1 MARLANIVTIWIKT
15 CVALE
20 LAATPLQFH
29 DHIISVYNS
38 KVALCARSIAWAG
51 TLQAFGSACGALFVN
66 HVGKFVI
73 RAIIDACRTLQEE
86 TVLTFLTL
94 WDECSSAF
102 CAIGMTLDA
111 HCKLGSGTSNTLH
124 RIEVAIFTITDNEGI
139 LAIVYAVSWWIENLA
154 RGTSQALHVRWSI
167 AFGTPWVTRFAIHC
181 SWIIIE
187 SRFARAVSHGRAVYD
202 RKTCNSCTERASLDT
217 TQINSAWSRLSWNI
231 APTAEWVA
239 SRTGL
244 ICRVL
249 ILILVAYSSAF
260 TILSTNWALGLS
272 HLLLARGLNH
282 LRYLVDAHSML
293 EYSKLLE
300 NKAAIRKNTHGIGRV
315 NHEVTVSIGTICCR
329 CQTFHVSHI
338 PQTATKGRT
347 YLVSVDTD
355 GKVLPS
361 VILKKVCV
369 SWRLL
374 LDIFHRYDHTVAC
387 VWDFEAKVY
396 NLGRGGLYSVYQKRK
411 SFCSRWV

>member
-1 MARLANIVTIWIKT
+1 MTNLADIVSIWIET

-29 DHIISVYNS
+29 DDIIIVYNS

-73 RAIIDACRTLQEE
+73 RAIIDACLALQEE
-86 TVLTFLTL
+86 TVLTFLTI

-102 CAIGMTLDA
+102 CAIGVTLDA
-111 HCKLGSGTSNTLH
+111 YSHLGCGTSYTLH

-154 RGTSQALHVRWSI
+154 RGTSQALHLSWSI
-167 AFGTPWVTRFAIHC
+167 AFGTPWVTRFAFHC
-181 SWIIIE
+181 HFFIIE
-187 SRFARAVSHGRAVYD
+187 SRFASAISHGRAVYD
-202 RKTCNSCTERASLDT
+202 RKTCNSCTERASIDT

-239 SRTGL
+239 SCTGL

-249 ILILVAYSSAF
+249 ILDHVAYSSAF
-260 TILSTNWALGLS
+260 TILSTNWALGLC

-300 NKAAIRKNTHGIGRV
+300 NKAAVRENTHGISRIDLEV
-315 NHEVTVSIGTICCR
+315 NVSIGTICCR
-329 CQTFHVSHI
+329 
-338 PQTATKGRT
+338 G
-347 YLVSVDTD
+347 
-355 GKVLPS
+355 
-361 VILKKVCV
+361 
-369 SWRLL
+369 
-374 LDIFHRYDHTVAC
+374 
-387 VWDFEAKVY
+387 
-396 NLGRGGLYSVYQKRK
+396 
-411 SFCSRWV
+411 